1 MEKEELKKEI
11 DKLEEYHQHIDQKQV
26 RHIFNLIVNEL
37 YSLKKKL
44 GKIEEESDDMDSDLK
59 EVISRF

>member
-11 DKLEEYHQHIDQKQV
+11 DKLKEYHQHIDQKQV
-26 RHIFNLIVNEL
+26 AHIFNLIVNEL